1 RQQQHHT
8 GRHSRKKISFAFILI
23 INNYNCCLFIKN
35 CCFCFSFEQKMNN
48 SKESQPKVTHE
59 EFQNELRNFDSDQL
73 RHIEPTEKVVLPS
86 KEDVIQEK
94 VEIAHQNVL
103 VDVSQ
108 FQRHSLQHADTN
120 ERVYLPTKDE
130 VKQER
135 MEQAYTGVLKEVS
148 TFERNSLTHSEPV
161 EKYHMPTKEE
171 LAREKVMHQV
181 PGFDQ
186 SKLKHA

>member
-1 RQQQHHT
+1 MTNNVDAIDLVAHLLC
-8 GRHSRKKISFAFILI
+8 HSRCSGSSSTIL
-23 INNYNCCLFIKN
+23 
-35 CCFCFSFEQKMNN
+35 KMNS

-186 SKLKHA
+186 SKLKHAETVIKTTVDVIDDK